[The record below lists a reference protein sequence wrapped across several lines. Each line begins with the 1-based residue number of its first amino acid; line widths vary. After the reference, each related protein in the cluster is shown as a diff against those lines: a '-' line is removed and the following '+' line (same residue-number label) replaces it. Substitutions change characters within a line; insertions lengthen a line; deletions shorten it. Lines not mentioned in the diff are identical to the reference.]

1 MSSSWLPHSRSVGTF
16 IAQLLGYVAL
26 STALEYGW
34 YHRRFSERRRWRTQP
49 SNDAR
54 SLEASTATGGYD
66 WGLPARDLG
75 RGTPRRGRHELHA
88 RYATVNLVVSALFA
102 GATCEAYLRG
112 WTNLFERGDVLEV
125 GAGLAKLVVAQSVLE
140 YYWHRVM
147 HFPLFYR
154 RMHKM
159 HHHYKSPAVWD
170 DLFIDPREAF
180 GYYCILYGTGVVV
193 SAPVSSFLSY
203 IAVMGTCGVLDHC
216 GISFDLSLS
225 LSLPRTKLEVYGTSF
240 HDLHHAKFNANYAF
254 PFAAMDV
261 FHGTRIAAAV
271 EAPKGKAS

>member
-1 MSSSWLPHSRSVGTF
+1 M
-16 IAQLLGYVAL
+16 
-26 STALEYGW
+26 
-34 YHRRFSERRRWRTQP
+34 
-49 SNDAR
+49 
-54 SLEASTATGGYD
+54 
-66 WGLPARDLG
+66 
-75 RGTPRRGRHELHA
+75 
-88 RYATVNLVVSALFA
+88 NLVVSALFA

-112 WTNLFERGDVLEV
+112 WTNLFERGDVVEA

-147 HFPLFYR
+147 HFPFFYR

-193 SAPVSSFLSY
+193 SAPVSAFLSY
-203 IAVMGTCGVLDHC
+203 MAVMGTCGVLDHC
-216 GISFDLSLS
+216 GISFGLDLSLF
-225 LSLPRTKLEVYGTSF
+225 LPWTKLEVYGTSF

-261 FHGTRIAAAV
+261 FHGTRVAAAV
-271 EAPKGKAS
+271 VAAAEAAGCPVTVEKVEALAAAIGKQSLEGLRNCEAKPMLEVLAALLRAGPCDGRALENEEDVATACIAAGFTNLEVLSALTVSYTHLTLPTILLV